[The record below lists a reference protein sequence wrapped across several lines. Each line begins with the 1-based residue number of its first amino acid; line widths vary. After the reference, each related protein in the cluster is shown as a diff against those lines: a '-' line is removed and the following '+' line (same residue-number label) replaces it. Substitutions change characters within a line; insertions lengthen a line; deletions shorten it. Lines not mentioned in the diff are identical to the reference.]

1 MEQRALARMLKPMM
15 RCRSTEQQPYYVEPS
30 LIQWDFQQDLILG
43 QGLEILSSKFQF
55 KKQSWVELNIFDDQ
69 IVIA

>member
-15 RCRSTEQQPYYVEPS
+15 RRRAKKQPYYDEPS

-43 QGLEILSSKFQF
+43 QSLEIWLSKF
-55 KKQSWVELNIFDDQ
+55 
-69 IVIA
+69 

>member
-15 RCRSTEQQPYYVEPS
+15 RHAEQQPT

-43 QGLEILSSKFQF
+43 QSLEIWLSKFWF
-55 KKQSWVELNIFDDQ
+55 KKQSWMEPDIFNE
-69 IVIA
+69 